1 MVDALR
7 AERKRLGL
15 SQADVANALDMK
27 QSDISK
33 IETYE
38 RRVDLW
44 EFKRLVELYRLADNR
59 SLQTIIENFLGMP
72 KR

>member
-15 SQADVANALDMK
+15 SQADVASALDMK

-59 SLQTIIENFLGMP
+59 SLQTIIENFLGLP

>member
-15 SQADVANALDMK
+15 SQADVANALDMR

-38 RRVDLW
+38 RRADLW

-59 SLQTIIENFLGMP
+59 SLQTIIENFLGLP